1 MSCNRESVAWQS
13 KDKSWSIGF
22 YSFTSHGSE
31 SDGYD
36 HEWDVEY
43 DYHNFSWVST
53 GHKTSDEAERAG
65 SRVHGNSGG
74 SQVVR
79 WHKDNLKEIA
89 SYEEMAL
96 WHTNPAQAELNLK
109 KKEAKLRREHVAKL
123 KEQFAE
129 NNDYKGLRVTVT
141 LKVDKATYT
150 RLGVSQSHT
159 GYATVIGDWLMVEK
173 VQVKNM
179 KTGRLNSKLYE
190 VRVDRAPSY
199 GYSYGRW

>member
-1 MSCNRESVAWQS
+1 MSCNRESVAWQG
-13 KDKSWSIGF
+13 KDKTWSIGF

-31 SDGYD
+31 ADGYD

-43 DYHNFSWVST
+43 DYASFNWVST
-53 GHKTSDEAERAG
+53 GHKTVDEAEKAG
-65 SRVHGNSGG
+65 SKIYGNSGG

-96 WHTNPAQAELNLK
+96 WHTNPAQAEMNLK
-109 KKEAKLRREHVAKL
+109 KKIAKLNREHTAKL

-141 LKVDKATYT
+141 MKLDDQPHT
-150 RLGVSQSHT
+150 RLGVSQSYT
-159 GYATVIGDWLMVEK
+159 GYASVVGDWLMVDK
-173 VQVKNM
+173 AQVKNM
-179 KTGRLNSKLYE
+179 KTGRLNRKLHA

-199 GYSYGRW
+199 GYGYGRW